1 MNYIIEYE
9 ICAIICVIII
19 FISFLRSHFFP
30 SMQNKLFGA
39 LLVFTICDLTLDVI
53 TAITIEHVLSLPFWL
68 NYLLNTLFYSMQM
81 VFPIIAL
88 FYIISL
94 SGKLWSMSLKKILIS
109 IFAGAVALIA
119 IIFINPF
126 TGIIFYIDPVQGYL
140 YGPFFKGLHV
150 ISTFYL
156 LIIVIYLL
164 KHKKAIQRNQLISAV
179 WFVSLVIV
187 AIIVQ
192 LIYPNLLILGTVVG
206 IAVSVMYF
214 MLQNP
219 RDMVDYRTKTLNYNA
234 FIQCLNELIMEK
246 SKLYLISVDLY
257 NMPYINRIFGIKS
270 SNMLLSSIAE
280 FLKGDSS
287 KVWVFRTTDTRFVVI
302 TLEEKEHESV
312 KSRINQRFNQPWNID
327 SSQIIPSF
335 AVCSITKQDVLDFGL
350 DNLASTMDIALS
362 HAVRNKE
369 KNPLSMINECDI
381 EEFSYLLE
389 VEAALHEALFEK
401 DLLCMY
407 FQPIY
412 SLKER
417 KFVGLEA
424 LVRLNHSKYGL
435 LLPSEFLH
443 IAEKNGHMQKLDQ
456 IVVRKVNEFI
466 IEYKPYEKLGMQFI
480 CINLSAAEF
489 VSNRMPKKLT
499 DYINENIA
507 EPERIYFEVT
517 ETVAASSKE
526 NLRDCMNEYISMGF
540 RFALDDFGTG
550 YANIT
555 QAIEL
560 PFSLIKIDQSLLTAS
575 PSILKDILH
584 MMETLNKITL
594 IEGVETKELLDM
606 IDQID
611 SGLVQG
617 FYFARPMDIPS
628 LLSFLK
634 DYNHN

>member
-1 MNYIIEYE
+1 
-9 ICAIICVIII
+9 
-19 FISFLRSHFFP
+19 
-30 SMQNKLFGA
+30 MQNKLFGA

-312 KSRINQRFNQPWNID
+312 KSRINERFNLPWNID

-335 AVCSITKQDVLDFGL
+335 AVCSITKQDVLDFRL

-362 HAVRNKE
+362 NAVRNKE
-369 KNPLSMINECDI
+369 KNSLSMINECYI

-401 DLLCMY
+401 DWLCMY

-424 LVRLNHSKYGL
+424 LVRLNHPKYGL

-443 IAEKNGHMQKLDQ
+443 ITEKNGHMQKLDQ

-466 IEYKPYEKLGMQFI
+466 IEYMPYEKLGMQFI

-499 DYINENIA
+499 EYINENIA

-540 RFALDDFGTG
+540 GFALDDFGTG